1 VKEDFNEIFSPVV
14 RLTTIRVVLAIYVIF
29 DLHLQ
34 QLDVKI
40 SFIHGELDEEIYV
53 LQPEGFA
60 EKGKENLVCMLNK
73 SLYGLK

>member
-1 VKEDFNEIFSPVV
+1 VV
-14 RLTTIRVVLAIYVIF
+14 RLTTIRVVLAICVIF

-73 SLYGLK
+73 SLYGLT